1 MPFNFSHRNHLPSSA
16 SLLQMN
22 HLRSCA
28 EGGEYDDEDHLR
40 SCAEGVEYD
49 DELWADADINDLY
62 TRLVDHA
69 PRRVWL
75 ELNGDPEGIC
85 FAPWLCVSSILRIR
99 PERLRAILGDCWNSM
114 KVERS
119 LCPCISRRRQGHP
132 DSLSRKV
139 SYASEGSKFWRG
151 QQG

>member
-1 MPFNFSHRNHLPSSA
+1 
-16 SLLQMN
+16 MN

-75 ELNGDPEGIC
+75 ELNGDP
-85 FAPWLCVSSILRIR
+85 ARRDL
-99 PERLRAILGDCWNSM
+99 
-114 KVERS
+114 
-119 LCPCISRRRQGHP
+119 LCPVAMC
-132 DSLSRKV
+132 
-139 SYASEGSKFWRG
+139 E
-151 QQG
+151 